1 MGWKLPLLLLLRV
14 TLTSA
19 HYSAYTTNTATLT
32 DASTTTAFTA
42 TITTTATAILL
53 QDPAG
58 WLTSQIID
66 IRLKQLQAEH
76 PDNYYFNTSFFGL
89 LCPSPNAEPQTVDYT
104 RVAGWTKPS
113 RLPGGTRNNL
123 FQYSRV
129 FFPINEGGSHWVL
142 VVAENAAR
150 PPTLSFYDSLSAAK
164 DGSRYISAVRQYLM
178 EEGKARGFKW
188 AQCLD
193 VDAAAGGPG
202 NSSGSDSPPSSSV
215 SDVPADFAVFAQTP
229 QRAPRQSNNSD
240 CGVLMLHYI
249 SQLST
254 RLVPVRYVHANI
266 LFSILM
272 TDTTIGYVTSL

>member
-1 MGWKLPLLLLLRV
+1 V

-19 HYSAYTTNTATLT
+19 QCSAYTAATNTLT
-32 DASTTTAFTA
+32 EISTTTAITA
-42 TITTTATAILL
+42 TLHCYCYTATLL

-66 IRLKQLQAEH
+66 MRLKQLQAEH

-89 LCPSPNAEPQTVDYT
+89 LCPSPNAEPQTVDYK

-113 RLPGGTRNNL
+113 RLPGGTHNNL

-150 PPTLSFYDSLSAAK
+150 PPTLSFFDSLSAAK
-164 DGSRYISAVRQYLM
+164 DGSCYISAVRQYLLQ
-178 EEGKARGFKW
+178 EGKARGFKW
-188 AQCLD
+188 AKCLD
-193 VDAAAGGPG
+193 VDAAGVPG
-202 NSSGSDSPPSSSV
+202 SSSGSDTPPISND
-215 SDVPADFAVFAQTP
+215 DVPADFHMFTQTP
-229 QRAPRQSNNSD
+229 QKAPRQSNNSD

-254 RLVPVRYVHANI
+254 RLVPVRYVH
-266 LFSILM
+266 
-272 TDTTIGYVTSL
+272 TDTYT